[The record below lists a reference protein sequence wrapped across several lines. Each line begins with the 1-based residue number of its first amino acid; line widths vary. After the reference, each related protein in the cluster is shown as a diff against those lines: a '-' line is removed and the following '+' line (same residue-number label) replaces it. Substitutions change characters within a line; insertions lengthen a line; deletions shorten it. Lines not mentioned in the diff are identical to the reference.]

1 MTPDRLM
8 EEALELRKQLFD
20 LANAFALDG
29 YGIVAVELHQS
40 CNKILESKRILSL
53 IFGI

>member
-1 MTPDRLM
+1 MTPDKRM

-20 LANAFALDG
+20 LANDFALDG

-40 CNKILESKRILSL
+40 CNKILHAKRMLGL